1 MKSLFGNLFVLL
13 ASALALGL
21 PALIRAET
29 PKTDKGSATTSNPA
43 DKLVVLWTSGD
54 RDVALNMVFMYTL
67 NAKLHNWW
75 ADVTFIVWGP
85 SSKLLASDTELKDQ
99 IKKMKEVGII
109 LEACQAC
116 ADRYGVSGMLQELG
130 IDVKYMGQPLTQY
143 IKEGRHILT
152 F

>member
-1 MKSLFGNLFVLL
+1 
-13 ASALALGL
+13 
-21 PALIRAET
+21 
-29 PKTDKGSATTSNPA
+29 
-43 DKLVVLWTSGD
+43 
-54 RDVALNMVFMYTL
+54 
-67 NAKLHNWW
+67 
-75 ADVTFIVWGP
+75 
-85 SSKLLASDTELKDQ
+85 
-99 IKKMKEVGII
+99 MKEVGII